1 MKILSKYWYIIVVL
15 ILMIFL
21 YRYFFVYNFTDTI
34 ELKDLSK
41 KYYSEYDT
49 QIESPMYLYVFIEG
63 ESDGD
68 CEIWIHPYNQKRKRI
83 NISNQLDIRRFPIK
97 KGRVSIS
104 YKEDWYSTPLVV
116 EYFSETAQ
124 RGNLKIKIGVN

>member
-41 KYYSEYDT
+41 KYHSEYDT
-49 QIESPMYLYVFIEG
+49 QIKSPMYLYVFIEG

-68 CEIWIHPYNQKRKRI
+68 CEIWIHPYDKKRK
-83 NISNQLDIRRFPIK
+83 NLPNHSDIRRFPIK
-97 KGRVSIS
+97 KGIVNIS
-104 YKEDWYSTPLVV
+104 SKEDWYSTPLVV